1 VQGKVACAYSAL
13 NTPFARRYS
22 VGGYNRLVNIDLS
35 SVVIK
40 QQASKYPE
48 QIWKVANALNM
59 DFPDRTF
66 PVVIDKSL
74 IDTLLCASG
83 RYIAYCSCVSHCSL

>member
-1 VQGKVACAYSAL
+1 VRTNVGSASTLTAASAC
-13 NTPFARRYS
+13 RYS
-22 VGGYNRLVNIDLS
+22 IGGYNRLVNIDLS

-59 DFPDRTF
+59 DFPDSSF

-83 RYIAYCSCVSHCSL
+83 R

>member
-1 VQGKVACAYSAL
+1 VRTNVGYAYSTLTA
-13 NTPFARRYS
+13 ASACRYS
-22 VGGYNRLVNIDLS
+22 IGGYKKLVNIDLS

-48 QIWKVANALNM
+48 QIWKVATALNM
-59 DFPDRTF
+59 DFPDSSF

-83 RYIAYCSCVSHCSL
+83 R

>member
-1 VQGKVACAYSAL
+1 
-13 NTPFARRYS
+13 
-22 VGGYNRLVNIDLS
+22 
-35 SVVIK
+35 VVIK

-59 DFPDRTF
+59 DFPDSSF

-83 RYIAYCSCVSHCSL
+83 R